1 MLFKGKE
8 AKKISDA
15 GGGGKQPSQQQP
27 SQQQPSQQQPHK
39 QQQPSQEEPPYVSI
53 DKTPELKPKIKEI
66 STSPFLSTL
75 NDVSP
80 PPAVDRSV
88 KPLSTI
94 ETEKSKNKEQVILSK
109 HYLRLFKTMFSI
121 IYLIQGYEKS
131 F

>member
-27 SQQQPSQQQPHK
+27 SQQQPSQQQQSQQ

-80 PPAVDRSV
+80 PPTVDRSV
-88 KPLSTI
+88 KPLSTK
-94 ETEKSKNKEQVILSK
+94 ETEKSKNKEQVILS
-109 HYLRLFKTMFSI
+109 
-121 IYLIQGYEKS
+121 
-131 F
+131 